1 MAKSNGFF
9 TLRRGSTKSLTFSVY
24 NGKQI
29 TKDRVSSV
37 ANPKSQRQQYQR
49 AIMATVMAAYSAMK
63 AIEDHAFQGKSK
75 GSENQREFMS
85 RNLNKM
91 RSELISYY
99 DTNPLITA
107 QKFVS
112 VGPKTPTILPCAW
125 VISRGSL
132 QNSKFLKYD
141 DSDHSLVLPAVP
153 AELFHTYQETGTK
166 INAGELAD
174 ALGVYAGLQRTFL
187 TITMDG
193 GTPIYSVYPN
203 VDGAGYANYL
213 FGFARWICGPIDR
226 NQEFT
231 STSGGI
237 NGGLEVI
244 RKALIEWTSIDSSY
258 SFKSADFT
266 DEITLSALGASA
278 KVDAE
283 IALESAG
290 FDESLTFAIGEIT
303 SHVDE
308 DLRSNSEMQVRNY
321 ADSKLLG
328 LTYDYIWDA
337 WKNSANALGD
347 SDVYLEGG
355 NI

>member
-37 ANPKSQRQQYQR
+37 SNPKSQRQQYQR
-49 AIMATVMAAYSAMK
+49 AIMATCMAAYSAMK
-63 AIEDHAFQGKSK
+63 AIEDHAFQGKGK

-91 RSELISYY
+91 RSELISYF
-99 DTNPLITA
+99 DTNPLITQ

-112 VGPKTPTILPCAW
+112 VGPKTPTVLPCAW

-132 QNSKFLKYD
+132 QNSNFLKYN
-141 DSDHSLVLPAVP
+141 DSDHTLVIPQVPSSIFYAKNNGVAV
-153 AELFHTYQETGTK
+153 K
-166 INAGELAD
+166 AGDLAD
-174 ALGVYAGLQRTFL
+174 ALGVYPGLQRTYL

-213 FGFARWICGPIDR
+213 FGFARWICGSIDR
-226 NQEFT
+226 DHEFT
-231 STSGGI
+231 ASQSGATGELNCVVAAI
-237 NGGLEVI
+237 I
-244 RKALIEWTSIDSSY
+244 AWTDAKSSP
-258 SFKSADFT
+258 SLKDPET
-266 DEITLSALGASA
+266 WNNVDPTR

-283 IALESAG
+283 LALQSAA

>member
-49 AIMATVMAAYSAMK
+49 AIMATCMAAYSAMK
-63 AIEDHAFQGKSK
+63 VIEDHAFQGKGK

-91 RSELISYY
+91 RGELISYF
-99 DTNPLITA
+99 DTNPLITN
-107 QKFVS
+107 QKFVA
-112 VGPKTPTILPCAW
+112 VGPKTPTVLPCGW

-132 QNSKFLKYD
+132 QNSNFLKYD
-141 DSDHSLVLPAVP
+141 DSDHTLVVPQWPSSIFYEKNNGVAV
-153 AELFHTYQETGTK
+153 K
-166 INAGELAD
+166 AGDLAD
-174 ALGVYAGLQRTFL
+174 ALGVYPGLQRTYL

-213 FGFARWICGPIDR
+213 FGFARWICGSIDR
-226 NQEFT
+226 DHEFT
-231 STSGGI
+231 APQSGATGQL
-237 NGGLEVI
+237 NCVI
-244 RKALIEWTSIDSSY
+244 DAIAAWTDAKSSP
-258 SFKSADFT
+258 SFRDPNTWNSVD
-266 DEITLSALGASA
+266 ASR

-283 IALESAG
+283 IALQSAA

-337 WKNSANALGD
+337 WKSSANALGD

>member
-9 TLRRGSTKSLTFSVY
+9 TLRRGSTKSLTFSVF

-49 AIMATVMAAYSAMK
+49 AIMATTMAAYSAMK

-91 RSELISYY
+91 RSELISYF
-99 DTNPLITA
+99 DTNPVITN
-107 QKFVS
+107 QKFVA

-125 VISRGSL
+125 IISRGSL
-132 QNSKFLKYD
+132 QNSNFLKYD
-141 DSDHSLVLPAVP
+141 DSNHTLVVPQWPSSIFYEKNNGTAV
-153 AELFHTYQETGTK
+153 K
-166 INAGELAD
+166 AGDLAD
-174 ALGVYAGLQRTFL
+174 ALEVYTGLQRTFL

-193 GTPIYSVYPN
+193 GKPIYSVYPN

-213 FGFARWICGPIDR
+213 FDFARWICGPIDR
-226 NQEFT
+226 DQEFT
-231 STSGGI
+231 APQAAETGMVNCVI
-237 NGGLEVI
+237 NAI
-244 RKALIEWTSIDSSY
+244 KAWTDAKSSPSLKDGNTWDSLT
-258 SFKSADFT
+258 ANR
-266 DEITLSALGASA
+266 

-283 IALESAG
+283 VALQSAG

-337 WKNSANALGD
+337 WKNSANTLGD

-355 NI
+355 NG

>member
-49 AIMATVMAAYSAMK
+49 AIMATCMAAYSAMK
-63 AIEDHAFQGKSK
+63 AIEDHAFQGKGK

-91 RSELISYY
+91 RSELISYF
-99 DTNPLITA
+99 DTNPLITE

-112 VGPKTPTILPCAW
+112 VGPKTPTVLPCAW

-132 QNSKFLKYD
+132 QNSNFLKYD
-141 DSDHSLVLPAVP
+141 DSDHTLVIPQWPSSIFYAKNNGVAV
-153 AELFHTYQETGTK
+153 K
-166 INAGELAD
+166 AGDLAD
-174 ALGVYAGLQRTFL
+174 ALGVYTGLQRTYL

-213 FGFARWICGPIDR
+213 FGFARWICGAIDR
-226 NQEFT
+226 DHEFT
-231 STSGGI
+231 ASQSGATGELNCVVDAI
-237 NGGLEVI
+237 V
-244 RKALIEWTSIDSSY
+244 AWTDAKSSP
-258 SFKSADFT
+258 SLRDPET
-266 DEITLSALGASA
+266 WNNVDPTR

-283 IALESAG
+283 LALLSAA

-337 WKNSANALGD
+337 WKNSSNALGD

-355 NI
+355 NV

>member
-49 AIMATVMAAYSAMK
+49 AIMATCMAAYSAMK

-91 RSELISYY
+91 RNELIKYL

-107 QKFVS
+107 QKFVA

-125 VISRGSL
+125 IISRGTL
-132 QNSKFLKYD
+132 PNSNFLKYD
-141 DSDHSLVLPAVP
+141 DSDHTLVVPKWPSNIFYEKNNGVAV
-153 AELFHTYQETGTK
+153 K
-166 INAGELAD
+166 AGDLAD
-174 ALGVYAGLQRTFL
+174 ALGVYTGLQRTYL

-213 FGFARWICGPIDR
+213 FGFARWICGAIDR
-226 NQEFT
+226 DLEFT
-231 STSGGI
+231 APQSGATGEL
-237 NGGLEVI
+237 NCVI
-244 RKALIEWTSIDSSY
+244 DAIIAWTDAKSSPSLKDPDVFNSI
-258 SFKSADFT
+258 
-266 DEITLSALGASA
+266 GANR

-283 IALESAG
+283 IALQSAA

-308 DLRSNSEMQVRNY
+308 DLRSNSEMQVLHY